1 MTRVSGLVPA
11 RFPARFL
18 RARGS
23 YRARGVLC
31 RLVSDVQ
38 QMSLMPPCGVSVCL
52 LSRVPTVPL
61 VHSYETTLPKYIQ
74 YIKRIENRQKERERE
89 SR

>member
-1 MTRVSGLVPA
+1 M
-11 RFPARFL
+11 
-18 RARGS
+18 
-23 YRARGVLC
+23 
-31 RLVSDVQ
+31 SDVQ

-89 SR
+89 RVADSLYAVNLCVAVCETVRT